1 MAAGQI
7 GSCSFDLWC
16 KRVSSIPAF
25 ELSQQYQL
33 IGEEIGQAVLEILAS
48 GRYIGG
54 AAVENFEQQF
64 ADYIGVEAAVGC
76 NSGTD
81 ALFLALRALGIGAG
95 DEVITSS
102 FTFFATAETISA
114 VGATPVF
121 VDIQPDSFNL
131 NLDLLEAAITA
142 RTKAIIPVHLFGQ
155 PIDMTRLMAIA
166 NQHQLWVIEDCAQST
181 GAAWAGA
188 KTGSIGHLGCFS
200 FYPTKNLGA
209 CGDAGAITTQDAEI
223 AARLRRLRDH
233 GQTQRYVY
241 EEIGVNSRLDAI
253 QAMVLQIKLRHL
265 EAWNASRRQIAE
277 RYQTWLA
284 PIPGL
289 ITPQAPVGGESVWNQ
304 YTIRVASPTSS
315 QTGSERDAIR
325 QSLQQLGVGTAL
337 YYPLPLHAQPVYS
350 HLGYRLGQLPITEQ
364 VAQEV
369 ISLPMFP
376 ELSQAQQQQVVY
388 ALKDLLSAEAA

>member
-1 MAAGQI
+1 
-7 GSCSFDLWC
+7 
-16 KRVSSIPAF
+16 VSSIPAF

-33 IGEEIGQAVLEILAS
+33 IGDEVGQAVLEILAS

-54 AAVENFEQQF
+54 AAVENFERQF
-64 ADYIGVEAAVGC
+64 AQYIGAEEAIGC

-81 ALFLALRALGIGAG
+81 ALFLALRALNIGAG

-121 VDIQPDSFNL
+121 VDIEPESFNL
-131 NLDLLEAAITA
+131 DLALVEAAITE

-155 PIDMTRLMAIA
+155 PVDMTRLMAIA
-166 NQHQLWVIEDCAQST
+166 AARQLWVIEDCAQSA
-181 GAAWAGA
+181 GATWAGA
-188 KTGSIGHLGCFS
+188 KTGSIGHIGCFS

-209 CGDAGAITTQDAEI
+209 CGDAGAITTQDAAI
-223 AARLRRLRDH
+223 ATKLRRLRDH
-233 GQTQRYVY
+233 GQKQRYLY

-253 QAMVLQIKLRHL
+253 QAMILQIKLRHL
-265 EAWNASRRQIAE
+265 DTWNASRRQIAG
-277 RYQTWLA
+277 RYQNWLA

-304 YTIRVASPTSS
+304 YTIRVAS
-315 QTGSERDAIR
+315 QTGSGRDQIR
-325 QSLQQLGVGTAL
+325 QSLQQQGVGTAL
-337 YYPLPLHAQPVYS
+337 YYPLPLHAQPVYA
-350 HLGYRLGQLPITEQ
+350 HLGYRPGQLPVTDR

-376 ELSQAQQQQVVY
+376 ELSLEQQQQVVY
-388 ALKDLLSAEAA
+388 ALKDVLSAEAA

>member
-1 MAAGQI
+1 
-7 GSCSFDLWC
+7 
-16 KRVSSIPAF
+16 VSSIPAF

-33 IGEEIGQAVLEILAS
+33 IGDEIGQAVLEILAS

-54 AAVENFEQQF
+54 ATVETFEQQF
-64 ADYIGVEAAVGC
+64 AQYIGTTEAVGC

-81 ALFLALRALGIGAG
+81 ALFLALRALNIGAG

-121 VDIQPDSFNL
+121 VDIDPGSFNL
-131 NLDLLEAAITA
+131 NLDLLEAAITE
-142 RTKAIIPVHLFGQ
+142 RTKAIIPVHLFGH
-155 PIDMTRLMAIA
+155 PVDMTRLMAIA
-166 NQHQLWVIEDCAQST
+166 AARQLWVIEDCAQST
-181 GAAWAGA
+181 GATWAGA
-188 KTGSIGHLGCFS
+188 KTGSIGHIGCFS

-209 CGDAGAITTQDAEI
+209 CGDAGAITTNDPTL
-223 AARLRRLRDH
+223 AAKLRRLRDH
-233 GQTQRYVY
+233 GQKQRYLY

-253 QAMVLQIKLRHL
+253 QAMILQIKLRHL
-265 EAWNASRRQIAE
+265 EVWNASRREIAA
-277 RYQTWLA
+277 RYQDWLT

-304 YTIRVASPTSS
+304 YTIRVTS
-315 QTGSERDAIR
+315 QTGSGRDAIR
-325 QSLQQLGVGTAL
+325 QSLQQRGIGTAL
-337 YYPLPLHAQPVYS
+337 YYPLPLHAQPVYA
-350 HLGYRLGQLPITEQ
+350 HLGYHPGQLPVTDR

-376 ELSQAQQQQVVY
+376 ELTAEQQQQVVY
-388 ALKDLLSAEAA
+388 ALKDLLGTEAA